1 MENNI
6 FIKTNKNKFN
16 PDIEEKLKNKE
27 LERNLSQF
35 ELSNNIYN
43 PITGIIPNKITSTKD
58 LELSKDNKININ
70 KLISNITTERNNQ
83 DIAFKH
89 NKKIINNLVTED
101 YSNVNIQT
109 YEDMKQNYNQKSKKN
124 NYNNILDGLKD
135 LGIIK

>member
-43 PITGIIPNKITSTKD
+43 PITGVIPNKITSTKD
-58 LELSKDNKININ
+58 LELSIDNKININ
-70 KLISNITTERNNQ
+70 KLISNITTERKNQ
-83 DIAFKH
+83 DIIFKN
-89 NKKIINNLVTED
+89 NKKINNNLITQD

-109 YEDMKQNYNQKSKKN
+109 YEDMKQTYNEKPKIN